1 MTGVQT
7 CALPISLISLL
18 VENGSYEEALGLVM
32 SKINTD
38 EETASSPELSTLYNN
53 AGFLKFRKGDY
64 TTALAHFRQAEEL
77 SLADPP
83 DEKSLVDIYTNM
95 AVCYQA
101 LEQSDMMI
109 SYFQK
114 ALNMARDN
122 DLIKEQAHIEM
133 LMAVVYLNRTDLH
146 NAEIYCVACT
156 TSARLSESYETLKI
170 CYEKYAEVLE
180 AGNDFV
186 AALDLSQKHIA
197 LRDSLVFADQR
208 QMQLDDEQRARYERI
223 ESRLRVEAADEDVFA
238 NTIRRLRADSLSQMY
253 NLELAKS
260 QSEFEKEKNISLNLS
275 LNLALKSAEAQK
287 ERLKTDSL
295 RLENFSQE
303 NELRQKEADEK
314 LLLRE
319 KDLLE
324 SQKKEADL
332 KVEQEAQKRKMA
344 FYIAVLMVLIVIG
357 ALYNLISVRK
367 KNQKLAESK
376 KKIEEINSDLE
387 AKNNEIVIQ
396 KEIIE
401 QKNQSITDSIQYA
414 SRIQNAVLLPV
425 NFLGDWGLDNFVYF
439 RPKDIVSGDFYWGFR
454 KKGRIFIA
462 AADCTGHGV
471 PGGFMSMLGNAFL
484 NEIMIATDLSTASEI
499 LDKLRDE
506 IIRAL
511 RQKGVIGEAR
521 DGMDISLAIVDRNS
535 DFIQYAGANNP
546 LYHVRNGELTRY
558 QADRMPIGIHVTEI
572 TPFTNH
578 KIEVRPGDLVYLFSD
593 GYADQFGGDN
603 GKKFMY
609 KQFQELLASVSGLPM
624 AEQREQLDIAF
635 EKWRGKF
642 DQIDD
647 VLVIGFKIR

>member
-1 MTGVQT
+1 M
-7 CALPISLISLL
+7 L
-18 VENGSYEEALGLVM
+18 
-32 SKINTD
+32 
-38 EETASSPELSTLYNN
+38 
-53 AGFLKFRKGDY
+53 FR
-64 TTALAHFRQAEEL
+64 
-77 SLADPP
+77 S
-83 DEKSLVDIYTNM
+83 
-95 AVCYQA
+95 
-101 LEQSDMMI
+101 
-109 SYFQK
+109 
-114 ALNMARDN
+114 
-122 DLIKEQAHIEM
+122 
-133 LMAVVYLNRTDLH
+133 
-146 NAEIYCVACT
+146 
-156 TSARLSESYETLKI
+156 
-170 CYEKYAEVLE
+170 
-180 AGNDFV
+180 
-186 AALDLSQKHIA
+186 
-197 LRDSLVFADQR
+197 
-208 QMQLDDEQRARYERI
+208 
-223 ESRLRVEAADEDVFA
+223 
-238 NTIRRLRADSLSQMY
+238 
-253 NLELAKS
+253 
-260 QSEFEKEKNISLNLS
+260 
-275 LNLALKSAEAQK
+275 
-287 ERLKTDSL
+287 
-295 RLENFSQE
+295 
-303 NELRQKEADEK
+303 
-314 LLLRE
+314 
-319 KDLLE
+319 
-324 SQKKEADL
+324 
-332 KVEQEAQKRKMA
+332 
-344 FYIAVLMVLIVIG
+344 
-357 ALYNLISVRK
+357 
-367 KNQKLAESK
+367 
-376 KKIEEINSDLE
+376 
-387 AKNNEIVIQ
+387 
-396 KEIIE
+396 
-401 QKNQSITDSIQYA
+401 
-414 SRIQNAVLLPV
+414 
-425 NFLGDWGLDNFVYF
+425 
-439 RPKDIVSGDFYWGFR
+439 DIVSGDFYWGFR